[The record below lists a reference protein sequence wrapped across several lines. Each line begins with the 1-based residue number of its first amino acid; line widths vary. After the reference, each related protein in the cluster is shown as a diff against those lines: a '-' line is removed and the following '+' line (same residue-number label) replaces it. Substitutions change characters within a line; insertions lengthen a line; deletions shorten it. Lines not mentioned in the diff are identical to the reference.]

1 MNYQI
6 KIIKTEPNKNYKD
19 ELANYKEK
27 TRWGNGMN
35 EAYPTTEIIKDVLIC
50 ELTEEQYKKVK
61 AEVYKVF
68 E

>member
-1 MNYQI
+1 MNYRI
-6 KIIKTEPNKNYKD
+6 KITKTEPNPT
-19 ELANYKEK
+19 YKEEMERFEK
-27 TRWGNGMN
+27 DMRWGSYSKQ
-35 EAYPTTEIIKDVLIC
+35 EPALEVVKDVLIC